1 MTIAIAFC
9 GVTEHQRQLE
19 WASRFALAENENLL
33 ILDVARSSTE
43 DVVGTVKPD
52 SEPRNAD
59 LGHATARL
67 AETGLHW
74 VAQFTDEPEQPSDE
88 ETNYKTDE
96 KETDEKSNEDAAEM
110 PVEDSTEVPI
120 EDSPFKLQV
129 ELKEI
134 RQPQPVKTILEL
146 LGQQNVS
153 LLILPRQRKEKSTSP
168 EFAIER
174 QLFQQAPCMVVQLR
188 VASSEKPIWHHSLL
202 VAAGGGPH
210 TGATLR
216 LASRLATATDSR
228 LTAMYVEPNVDDVAE
243 LVGQTILDRIVRKAL
258 KTDADRVLTKVV
270 MSHNPTTAIEE
281 GAKQGHDLL
290 LLGATHHNVV
300 HRFLFSSSSERLL
313 NSVEGAAV
321 AVVRPP
327 IPWTSR
333 LLRGLEQSVQLRV
346 PQLDRT
352 GRIELVER
360 VQSSSKWDFDFMA
373 LICLST
379 FIASIGLIQDSAAV
393 VIGAMLLAPLMTPL
407 LGAGLSLVQGN
418 AQLLRNTARTVAQG
432 FLLAFAIGVAC
443 GLLIAETTLPHEMA
457 ARGSPRA
464 ADLLVAF
471 ASGIAA
477 AFAIGRPNLL
487 SALPGVAIAAALVPP
502 VATAGLCTAWAEWDV
517 ASGALL
523 LFLTNIVAIILGSA
537 CSLYAT
543 GIRGSHH
550 HGRFAGW
557 VPRVAMSLILIAS
570 GLAVYEVMLQQ
581 DLSPELRSALE
592 ERINREELCEYLA
605 ASPHQQDGQRR
616 IDILIASSSK
626 PSQHL
631 LNDLMRLVHAH
642 DDQAESIRLE
652 TRRVLF
658 GRWET
663 TPDKVVQEK

>member
-1 MTIAIAFC
+1 MTIAIVFC

-19 WASRFALAENENLL
+19 WASRFALADGENFL
-33 ILDVARSSTE
+33 ILDVANSTSE
-43 DVVGTVKPD
+43 DVACTIKPNT
-52 SEPRNAD
+52 EPRNAD
-59 LGHATARL
+59 LGHAIAHL
-67 AETGLHW
+67 ADAGFQW
-74 VAQFTDEPEQPSDE
+74 VAQLSDQPEQTSHE
-88 ETNYKTDE
+88 EAKQ
-96 KETDEKSNEDAAEM
+96 ETKQETKQEADDVSNEASNAI
-110 PVEDSTEVPI
+110 PTEDSQ
-120 EDSPFKLQV
+120 FKLQV

-134 RQPQPVKTILEL
+134 RQLNPVETILEL
-146 LGQQNVS
+146 IAQQNVS
-153 LLILPRQRKEKSTSP
+153 LLILPRKRNEKSTSP

-174 QLFQQAPCMVVQLR
+174 QLFRQAPCMVVQLQ
-188 VASSEKPIWHHSLL
+188 VANTEKPVWRQSLL

-216 LASRLATATDSR
+216 LAFRLATVTDSR

-258 KTDADRVLTKVV
+258 RADADRVLTKVV
-270 MSHNPTTAIEE
+270 MSHNPTAAIDAM
-281 GAKQGHDLL
+281 AKQGHDLL
-290 LLGATHHNVV
+290 LLSATHHNVV

-321 AVVRPP
+321 AVVRPS
-327 IPWTSR
+327 IPWASR
-333 LLRGLEQSVQLRV
+333 FMRGMEQSVQLRV

-352 GRIELVER
+352 GRIQLVER

-418 AQLLRNTARTVAQG
+418 AQLLRNTARAVFQG
-432 FLLAFAIGVAC
+432 FLLAFAIGAAC
-443 GLLIAETTLPHEMA
+443 GLLIAETTLPHEIA
-457 ARGSPRA
+457 ARGSPRV

-477 AFAIGRPNLL
+477 AYAIGRPNLL

-502 VATAGLCTAWAEWDV
+502 VATAGLCTAWAEWDI

-557 VPRVAMSLILIAS
+557 VPRVAMGLILIAG
-570 GLAVYEVMLQQ
+570 GLALYEVMLYSGI
-581 DLSPELRSALE
+581 SPELRSAME
-592 ERINREELCEYLA
+592 QRINHEESCEYLS

-616 IDILIASSSK
+616 IDILIAS
-626 PSQHL
+626 PSEPTQQL
-631 LNDLMRLVHAH
+631 LDDLIRLVHTH
-642 DDQAESIRLE
+642 DSRADSVRLE
-652 TRRVLF
+652 TRRVLV
-658 GRWET
+658 GRWN
-663 TPDKVVQEK
+663 TPPEKVVQEQ